1 MKKFWT
7 PVLCLISILGVQ
19 HLSAAGTEKET
30 WKETKA
36 RLAAE
41 GWKQV
46 SDSVFERQRTETQV
60 ERLAYGREGL
70 VLTISELKGRLKSL
84 QEEYQSHPSDDL
96 AKVIDNLTTRI
107 ENAREELRA
116 PADGISSMSEA
127 SSMSSMT
134 EASTVGC
141 SRCSSVTVDAYPLTS
156 SQGVGA
162 VADASFSS
170 SCGNSGNTYA
180 FAYARATL
188 NGTTTT
194 KTQEDPRSGSN
205 ATSHAAASVNG
216 SVDCFSEA
224 YASTE
229 SSDLG
234 ISYSTTEAN
243 YSCPPLPTQPLS
255 ASISGTDYEYF
266 AGTGCRSRTWSAGA
280 SGGSSVYTY
289 QWYYNGSA
297 VGTGS
302 TYTRSVCATNL
313 SFQLRVV
320 VTDSTGA
327 TAQDTHDVTVEKE
340 PMCGQYVC

>member
-7 PVLCLISILGVQ
+7 PILCLISILGVQ
-19 HLSAAGTEKET
+19 QLSEAAPEKET
-30 WKETKA
+30 WKQTKA

-41 GWKQV
+41 GWTQV
-46 SDSVFERQRTETQV
+46 SESVFERQRTETQV

-70 VLTISELKGRLKSL
+70 VWTISELKGRLKSL
-84 QEEYQSHPSDDL
+84 QEEQQSHPSADL
-96 AKVIDNLTTRI
+96 AKLIDGLTARI

-116 PADGISSMSEA
+116 TMEGT

-141 SRCSSVTVDAYPLTS
+141 SRCYSATVDSYPLTS
-156 SQGVGA
+156 TQGVGA

-170 SCGNSGNTYA
+170 GCGNSGNTYA

-194 KTQEDPRSGSN
+194 KTQEDPRSGAN

-216 SVDCFSEA
+216 SADCYSEA

-229 SSDLG
+229 SSALG
-234 ISYSTTEAN
+234 ISYSTTETN
-243 YSCPPLPTQPLS
+243 YSCPAAATPLS
-255 ASISGTDYEYF
+255 AAISGTDYEYF
-266 AGTGCRSRTWSAGA
+266 YGGGCRSRTWSAGA
-280 SGGSSVYTY
+280 SGGSPGYTY
-289 QWYYNGSA
+289 QWYYNNTA

-302 TYTRSVCATNL
+302 TYTRSVCATNF

-327 TAQDTHDVTVEKE
+327 TAQDYHDVWVEQE
-340 PMCGQYVC
+340 PQCGQYAC

>member
-1 MKKFWT
+1 MKKLWA
-7 PVLCLISILGVQ
+7 PVFCLISILGVQ
-19 HLSAAGTEKET
+19 HLSAASPEKET

-46 SDSVFERQRTETQV
+46 SESVFERQRTETQI
-60 ERLAYGREGL
+60 ERLAYGREGIAW
-70 VLTISELKGRLKSL
+70 TIGELKGRLKSL

-96 AKVIDNLTTRI
+96 AKVIDSLTTRI
-107 ENAREELRA
+107 ENARQELRA

-127 SSMSSMT
+127 SSLSSMT
-134 EASTVGC
+134 ETSTTGC
-141 SRCSSVTVDAYPLTS
+141 SRCYSATTNAHPLTS

-162 VADASFSS
+162 VADATFSS
-170 SCGNSGNTYA
+170 GCSNTGYTYA

-205 ATSHAAASVNG
+205 ATSHATATVNG
-216 SVDCFSEA
+216 SVDCYSEA

-229 SSDLG
+229 SSALG
-234 ISYSTTEAN
+234 ISYSTTDIN
-243 YSCPPLPTQPLS
+243 YSCPAIATPLS
-255 ASISGTDYEYF
+255 VTVSGTTYEYF
-266 AGTGCRSRTWSAGA
+266 AGTGCRSRTWTATP
-280 SGGSSVYTY
+280 SGGTSPYTY
-289 QWYYNGSA
+289 QWYYNGAA
-297 VGTGS
+297 VGTAS
-302 TYTRSVCATNL
+302 TYTRSVCAASG

-327 TAQDTHDVTVEKE
+327 TAQSYHDVTVEVE
-340 PMCGQYVC
+340 PMCGQYAC